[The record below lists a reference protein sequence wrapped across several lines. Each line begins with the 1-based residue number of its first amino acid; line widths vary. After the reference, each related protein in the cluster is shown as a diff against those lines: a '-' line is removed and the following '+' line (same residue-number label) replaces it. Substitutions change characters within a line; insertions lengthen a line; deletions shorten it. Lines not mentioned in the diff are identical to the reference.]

1 MIFEVPLIALYV
13 PNELETLAGRIR
25 FGLQSIRLVLLLSL
39 AISTPIHAFRISQD
53 HSEEAKPLLPGETH
67 SPTTSLY
74 GTEPFGDVEAD
85 DDDDDDDEAQDMYI
99 KERQRQRLKQSG
111 NWWTYLKG
119 FSILLPYLLPKK
131 DTKVQLCMVIN
142 VLCLLGDR
150 VLNVLVPRQLGI
162 VIDRL
167 VSGGLPIK
175 ELGVWLVLELSNS
188 DTGLGLIRGLV
199 KIPIEQF
206 SYRQITNA
214 AFEHIM
220 NLSIDFHNDRDS
232 AEVMTAIEQGKS
244 LNNLLEAFMAD
255 VAPAFVDVIIGSI
268 YIYKTFNAHMS
279 FIILVASAVYVY
291 LEVVF
296 ASWNQENRR
305 LRAKTKREEAKVMHQ
320 AVQGWQTVSY
330 FGKFHH
336 EKSRF
341 AEAVRVQLAAS
352 RDYDKRALYTS
363 ALDFIVIPLAFFAMS
378 CLALFEISR
387 GEATPGDF
395 MFLVQYWDRLIY
407 PVEYIA
413 SHYRW
418 LMGDLIDAERL
429 LVLFQT
435 KPSITDK
442 EGATPLKLT
451 NGKVEFKGV
460 YFAYDPRKPTLED
473 VNIDA
478 SAGQTI
484 ALVGET
490 GAGKSSI
497 LKLIFRFYDISV
509 GRIEIDGQDIRDV
522 TLSSLRD
529 VLGIVP
535 QDPVLFNATVIENLR
550 YARSD
555 ATNEDVYNACKAAA
569 VHEKIMSFPD
579 QYRSKVGEK
588 GVKLSGGELQRI
600 AIARVLLKNPPIVLF
615 DEATSAV
622 DTGTEASIQESL
634 TRLSTSRTTFVIAHR
649 LSTVVAADKILVLH
663 EGRILEQGT
672 HQELLR
678 LNGRYHALWSKQIG
692 NGMEL
697 I

>member
-1 MIFEVPLIALYV
+1 MTLCA
-13 PNELETLAGRIR
+13 PNELKTSVGRIQI
-25 FGLQSIRLVLLLSL
+25 GLQSIRLLLLLSL
-39 AISTPIHAFRISQD
+39 AINTLVHAFRVSQD
-53 HSEEAKPLLPGETH
+53 HNEETEALFPGEIH
-67 SPTTSLY
+67 SPTASTY
-74 GTEPFGDVEAD
+74 GTEPLSDSEVD
-85 DDDDDDDEAQDMYI
+85 DDDDDKAQDRYI
-99 KERQRQRLKQSG
+99 KERQRQRLKESG

-119 FSILLPYLLPKK
+119 FSIFVPYLVPKK
-131 DTKVQLCMVIN
+131 DTKVQLCMIMN

-150 VLNVLVPRQLGI
+150 VFNVLVPRQLGI
-162 VIDRL
+162 ITDKL
-167 VSGGLPIK
+167 VSGGLPVK
-175 ELGVWLVLELSNS
+175 ELGVWLVFDLANS
-188 DTGLGLIRGLV
+188 DSGLGLIRGLV

-214 AFEHIM
+214 AFNHVM
-220 NLSIDFHNDRDS
+220 DLSIDFHNDKDS

-255 VAPAFVDVIIGSI
+255 VAPAFIDVIVGSV
-268 YIYKTFNAHMS
+268 YIYQTFNAHMS
-279 FIILVASAVYVY
+279 FIIFVASVLYIY

-296 ASWNQENRR
+296 ANWNRENRR
-305 LRAKTKREEAKVMHQ
+305 LGAKTKREEAKVMHQ

-330 FGKFHH
+330 FSKFHH

-352 RDYDKRALYTS
+352 RDYDRRALYTS
-363 ALDFIVIPLAFFAMS
+363 ALEFIVIPLAFFAMS
-378 CLALFEISR
+378 CLALFQISR
-387 GEATPGDF
+387 GEATAGDF
-395 MFLVQYWDRLIY
+395 VFLVQYWDRIIY

-429 LVLFQT
+429 LTLFQT
-435 KPSITDK
+435 KPSITDR
-442 EGATPLKLT
+442 EGATPLKLVD
-451 NGKVEFKGV
+451 GKVEFKGV

-473 VNIDA
+473 VHIDA

-497 LKLIFRFYDISV
+497 LKLLFRFYDISA

-529 VLGIVP
+529 ALGIVP
-535 QDPVLFNATVIENLR
+535 QDPILFNTTVMENIR

-555 ATNEDVYNACKAAA
+555 ATDEDVHNACRAAA

-579 QYRSKVGEK
+579 QYQSEVGEK

-600 AIARVLLKNPPIVLF
+600 AIARVLLKNPPIVLL

-634 TRLSTSRTTFVIAHR
+634 KRLSASRTTFVIAHR

-663 EGRILEQGT
+663 KGRIVEQGT

-692 NGMEL
+692 NSSDP